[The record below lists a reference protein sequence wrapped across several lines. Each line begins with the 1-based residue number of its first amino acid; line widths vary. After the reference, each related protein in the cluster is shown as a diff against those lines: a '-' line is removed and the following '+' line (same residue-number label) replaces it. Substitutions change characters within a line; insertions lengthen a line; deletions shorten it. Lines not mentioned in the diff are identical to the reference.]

1 MLEMEENM
9 EDFLGFMAE
18 ILETDQEK
26 LTLETTQEEVET
38 WDSLMQL
45 RLVGEVE
52 TKYGVTIPMDAVST
66 ITTLGGFY
74 QFVK

>member
-1 MLEMEENM
+1 
-9 EDFLGFMAE
+9 
-18 ILETDQEK
+18 
-26 LTLETTQEEVET
+26 
-38 WDSLMQL
+38 MQL

-52 TKYGVTIPMDAVST
+52 AKYGVMIPMDAVST

>member
-1 MLEMEENM
+1 MEENM
-9 EDFLGFMAE
+9 EEFLSFMAE
-18 ILETDQEK
+18 ILETDWEK
-26 LTLETTQEEVET
+26 LTLETTQEEVEI

-52 TKYGVTIPMDAVST
+52 AKYGVTIPMDAVST

>member
-1 MLEMEENM
+1 MEENM
-9 EDFLGFMAE
+9 EEFLSFMAE
-18 ILETDQEK
+18 ILETDREK
-26 LTLETTQEEVET
+26 LTLEPPQEEVDT
-38 WDSLMQL
+38 WDSLKQL

-52 TKYGVTIPMDAVST
+52 AKYGVTIPMDAVST